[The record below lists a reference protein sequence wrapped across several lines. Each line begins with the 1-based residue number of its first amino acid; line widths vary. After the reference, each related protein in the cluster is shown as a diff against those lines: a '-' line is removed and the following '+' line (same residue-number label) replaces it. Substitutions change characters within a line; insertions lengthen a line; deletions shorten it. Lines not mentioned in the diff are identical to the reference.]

1 MVNNRLQL
9 ATPAL
14 GKKQTKQKTKKER
27 KKQAN
32 RSFVRG
38 RKVLL

>member
-9 ATPAL
+9 ATPVL
-14 GKKQTKQKTKKER
+14 GKKQTNKKKKSE

-32 RSFVRG
+32 RSFVGG